1 MKAWFA
7 IIREKL
13 TGEKRKKCLLAGAA
27 VLLVIICAV
36 MGTVAVSSIRKQS
49 DQAQTGSE
57 VRKSSDGEMTTYTT
71 SGSVDVGTKTM
82 SLSLDIS
89 EFAASEGFS
98 MDSFT
103 GGMAM
108 PGMNVQSD
116 ESSSGTRTLKV
127 EEVYVE
133 SGEEI
138 QAGDPVLKLTQES
151 VDSLRTLLTEDV
163 SSAKTAYEEAVT
175 AARQA
180 DQQAQADYEMNLLY
194 ADHADSTYEETLSE
208 LKENVESKQEAL
220 TEAQENH
227 DEAVQELEEKEALLT
242 EEKQVLENA
251 SFTQEKTDKEE
262 NLYWWIVAYETERE
276 AKDLVTSLTEEIE
289 ELKDTITEYEEAVAE
304 AERNLALANRDL
316 QEGEIEA
323 EAEKEKQVYQA
334 ENAQEIYEV
343 TTGQG
348 SFNEQQAKAD
358 YEEAQAK
365 LEEFD
370 QMIVD
375 QVICAENDGVITA
388 VYVEAGDTLTQ
399 DTELI
404 SVNDRE
410 EVTITLSVE
419 EDDMDFTALG
429 SQAQIVAAALPD
441 QVFTGV
447 VTEIGD
453 AEIDSNTNKTTY
465 SVVVTVQNPES
476 LLYQDMTAEVT
487 FSGKEQNS

>member
-1 MKAWFA
+1 MKAWFEK
-7 IIREKL
+7 IREKL
-13 TGEKRKKCLLAGAA
+13 TGEKRKKYLLSGTTA
-27 VLLVIICAV
+27 LLVIICAV
-36 MGTVAVSSIRKQS
+36 TGTVAVRNSRKEPAQT
-49 DQAQTGSE
+49 QTGSE
-57 VRKSSDGEMTTYTT
+57 VRRNSDGEKITYTT

-98 MDSFT
+98 MDSFM

-108 PGMNVQSD
+108 PGMNGQTSD
-116 ESSSGTRTLKV
+116 SSSGTRTLKV

-138 QAGDPVLKLTQES
+138 QTGDPVLKLTQES

-163 SSAKTAYEEAVT
+163 SSAKTAYEEAMT

-194 ADHADSTYEETLSE
+194 AEHADSTYEETLSE

-220 TEAQENH
+220 SEAQENY

-251 SFTQEKTDKEE
+251 SFTQEGTDKEE

-276 AKDLVTSLTEEIE
+276 AKELVTSLTEEIE

-304 AERNLALANRDL
+304 AKRNLALANRDL

-323 EAEKEKQVYQA
+323 EIEREKQTYQA

-358 YEEAQAK
+358 YEEAQEK
-365 LEEFD
+365 LAEFD
-370 QMIVD
+370 RMIVD

-399 DTELI
+399 DAELI

>member
-1 MKAWFA
+1 MKAWFEK
-7 IIREKL
+7 IREKL
-13 TGEKRKKCLLAGAA
+13 TGEKRKKYLLSGTTA
-27 VLLVIICAV
+27 LLVIICAV
-36 MGTVAVSSIRKQS
+36 TGTVAVRNSRKEPAQT
-49 DQAQTGSE
+49 QTGSE
-57 VRKSSDGEMTTYTT
+57 VRRNSDGEKITYTS

-89 EFAASEGFS
+89 EFAASKGFS
-98 MDSFT
+98 MDSFM

-108 PGMNVQSD
+108 PGMDGQTSD
-116 ESSSGTRTLKV
+116 SSSGTRTLKV

-138 QAGDPVLKLTQES
+138 QTGDPVLKLTQES

-163 SSAKTAYEEAVT
+163 SSAKTAYEEAMT

-194 ADHADSTYEETLSE
+194 AEHADSTYEETLSE

-220 TEAQENH
+220 SEAQENY

-251 SFTQEKTDKEE
+251 SFTQEGTDKEE

-276 AKDLVTSLTEEIE
+276 AKELVTSLTEEIE

-323 EAEKEKQVYQA
+323 EIEREKQTYQA

-358 YEEAQAK
+358 YEEAQEK
-365 LEEFD
+365 LAEFD
-370 QMIVD
+370 RMIVD
-375 QVICAENDGVITA
+375 QVICAEDDGVITA

-399 DTELI
+399 DAELI

-487 FSGKEQNS
+487 FSRKEQNS

>member
-1 MKAWFA
+1 M
-7 IIREKL
+7 
-13 TGEKRKKCLLAGAA
+13 
-27 VLLVIICAV
+27 
-36 MGTVAVSSIRKQS
+36 
-49 DQAQTGSE
+49 
-57 VRKSSDGEMTTYTT
+57 
-71 SGSVDVGTKTM
+71 
-82 SLSLDIS
+82 
-89 EFAASEGFS
+89 
-98 MDSFT
+98 
-103 GGMAM
+103 
-108 PGMNVQSD
+108 
-116 ESSSGTRTLKV
+116 
-127 EEVYVE
+127 
-133 SGEEI
+133 
-138 QAGDPVLKLTQES
+138 
-151 VDSLRTLLTEDV
+151 
-163 SSAKTAYEEAVT
+163 
-175 AARQA
+175 
-180 DQQAQADYEMNLLY
+180 
-194 ADHADSTYEETLSE
+194 
-208 LKENVESKQEAL
+208 ESKQEAL

-251 SFTQEKTDKEE
+251 SFTQEGTDKEE

-276 AKDLVTSLTEEIE
+276 AKELVTSLTEEIE

-323 EAEKEKQVYQA
+323 EIEREKQTYQA

-358 YEEAQAK
+358 YEEAQEK
-365 LEEFD
+365 LAEFD
-370 QMIVD
+370 RMIVD

-399 DTELI
+399 DAELI

-453 AEIDSNTNKTTY
+453 AEIDSNTIKTTY
-465 SVVVTVQNPES
+465 SVAVTVQNPES
-476 LLYQDMTAEVT
+476 LLYQVDLSTGETYQVEFSFDEYVTDLYILDHQMYLRTYDENYNTGYHTIALEENGEIGEEITGTREDGRVSIPAGYEEIQILDMEGWLYYAYQNRYFPQILLQDENQNYVLYDPDTEEVT
-487 FSGKEQNS
+487 ELLSSDYSVNYYDG

>member
-7 IIREKL
+7 KIREKL
-13 TGEKRKKCLLAGAA
+13 TGEKRKKYLLSGTTA
-27 VLLVIICAV
+27 LLVIICAV
-36 MGTVAVSSIRKQS
+36 TGTVAVRNSRKEPAQT
-49 DQAQTGSE
+49 QTGSE
-57 VRKSSDGEMTTYTT
+57 VRRNSDGEKITYTS

-89 EFAASEGFS
+89 EFAASKGFS
-98 MDSFT
+98 MDSFM

-108 PGMNVQSD
+108 PGMDGQTSD
-116 ESSSGTRTLKV
+116 SSSGTRTLKV

-138 QAGDPVLKLTQES
+138 QTGDPVLKLTQES

-163 SSAKTAYEEAVT
+163 SSAKTAYEEAMT

-194 ADHADSTYEETLSE
+194 AEHADSTYEETLSE

-220 TEAQENH
+220 SEAQENY

-251 SFTQEKTDKEE
+251 SFTQEGTDKEE

-276 AKDLVTSLTEEIE
+276 AKELVTSLTEEIE

-323 EAEKEKQVYQA
+323 EIEREKQTYQA

-358 YEEAQAK
+358 YEEAQEK
-365 LEEFD
+365 LAEFD
-370 QMIVD
+370 RMIVD

-399 DTELI
+399 DAELI

-429 SQAQIVAAALPD
+429 SQAQIVAAALSD

>member
-7 IIREKL
+7 KIREKL

-36 MGTVAVSSIRKQS
+36 IGTVVVSSIRKQS

-57 VRKSSDGEMTTYTT
+57 VRKSSDGEKTTYTT

-180 DQQAQADYEMNLLY
+180 EQQAQADYEMNLLY

-251 SFTQEKTDKEE
+251 SFTQEGTDKEE

-323 EAEKEKQVYQA
+323 ETEKEKQIYQA
-334 ENAQEIYEV
+334 ENVQEIYEV

-375 QVICAENDGVITA
+375 QVICAGNDGVITA

>member
-1 MKAWFA
+1 MKAWFEK
-7 IIREKL
+7 IREKL
-13 TGEKRKKCLLAGAA
+13 TGEKRKKYLLSGTTA
-27 VLLVIICAV
+27 LLVIICAV
-36 MGTVAVSSIRKQS
+36 TGTVAVRNSRKEPAQT
-49 DQAQTGSE
+49 QTGSE
-57 VRKSSDGEMTTYTT
+57 VRRNSDGEKITYTT

-98 MDSFT
+98 MDSFM

-108 PGMNVQSD
+108 PGMDGQTSD
-116 ESSSGTRTLKV
+116 SSSGTRTLKV

-138 QAGDPVLKLTQES
+138 QTGDPVLKLTQES

-163 SSAKTAYEEAVT
+163 SSAKTAYEEAMT

-194 ADHADSTYEETLSE
+194 AEHADSTYEETLSE

-220 TEAQENH
+220 SEAQENY

-251 SFTQEKTDKEE
+251 SFTQEGTDKEE

-276 AKDLVTSLTEEIE
+276 AKELVTSLTEEIE

-323 EAEKEKQVYQA
+323 EIEREKQTYQA

-358 YEEAQAK
+358 YEEAQEK
-365 LEEFD
+365 LAEFD
-370 QMIVD
+370 RMIVD

-399 DTELI
+399 DAELI

>member
-1 MKAWFA
+1 MKAWFEK
-7 IIREKL
+7 IREKL
-13 TGEKRKKCLLAGAA
+13 TGEKRKKYLLSGTTA
-27 VLLVIICAV
+27 LLVIICAV
-36 MGTVAVSSIRKQS
+36 TGTVAARNSRKEPAQT
-49 DQAQTGSE
+49 QTGSE
-57 VRKSSDGEMTTYTT
+57 VRRNSDGEKITYTT

-98 MDSFT
+98 MDSFM

-108 PGMNVQSD
+108 PGMDGQTSD
-116 ESSSGTRTLKV
+116 SSSGTRTLKV

-138 QAGDPVLKLTQES
+138 QTGDPVLKLTQES

-163 SSAKTAYEEAVT
+163 SSAKTAYEEAMT

-194 ADHADSTYEETLSE
+194 AEHADSTYEETLSE

-220 TEAQENH
+220 SEAQENY

-251 SFTQEKTDKEE
+251 SFTQEGTDKEE

-276 AKDLVTSLTEEIE
+276 AKELVTSLTEEIE

-323 EAEKEKQVYQA
+323 EIEREKQTYQA

-358 YEEAQAK
+358 YEEAQEK
-365 LEEFD
+365 LAEFD
-370 QMIVD
+370 RMIVD

-399 DTELI
+399 DAELI

-429 SQAQIVAAALPD
+429 NQAQIVAAALPD

>member
-7 IIREKL
+7 KIREKL

-49 DQAQTGSE
+49 DQAQMGSE
-57 VRKSSDGEMTTYTT
+57 VRKSSDGEKTTYTT

-89 EFAASEGFS
+89 EFAASKGFS
-98 MDSFT
+98 MDSFM

-108 PGMNVQSD
+108 PGMDGQTSD
-116 ESSSGTRTLKV
+116 SSSGTRTLKV

-138 QAGDPVLKLTQES
+138 QTGDPVLKLTQES

-163 SSAKTAYEEAVT
+163 SSAKTAYEEAMT

-180 DQQAQADYEMNLLY
+180 DQQAQADYEMNMLY
-194 ADHADSTYEETLSE
+194 AEHADSTYEETLSE

-220 TEAQENH
+220 SEAQENY
-227 DEAVQELEEKEALLT
+227 DEAVKALEEKEALLT

-251 SFTQEKTDKEE
+251 SFTQEGTDKEE

-316 QEGEIEA
+316 QEGKIEA

-358 YEEAQAK
+358 YEEAQEK
-365 LEEFD
+365 LAEFD
-370 QMIVD
+370 RMIVD

-399 DTELI
+399 DAELI

-429 SQAQIVAAALPD
+429 NQAQIVAAALPD

>member
-1 MKAWFA
+1 MKAWFEK
-7 IIREKL
+7 IREKL
-13 TGEKRKKCLLAGAA
+13 TGEKRKKYLLSGTTA
-27 VLLVIICAV
+27 LLVIICAV
-36 MGTVAVSSIRKQS
+36 TGTVAVRNSRKEPAQT
-49 DQAQTGSE
+49 QTGSE
-57 VRKSSDGEMTTYTT
+57 VRRNSDGEKITYTS

-98 MDSFT
+98 MDSFM

-108 PGMNVQSD
+108 PGMDGQTSD
-116 ESSSGTRTLKV
+116 SSSGTRTLKV

-138 QAGDPVLKLTQES
+138 QTGDPVLKLTQES

-163 SSAKTAYEEAVT
+163 SSAKTAYEEAMT

-180 DQQAQADYEMNLLY
+180 DQQAQADYEMNMLY
-194 ADHADSTYEETLSE
+194 ADYADSTYEETLSE
-208 LKENVESKQEAL
+208 LKENVESKQEDL
-220 TEAQENH
+220 TEAQENY
-227 DEAVQELEEKEALLT
+227 DEAVKALEEKEALLT

-251 SFTQEKTDKEE
+251 SFTQEGTDKEE

-316 QEGEIEA
+316 QEGKIEA

-358 YEEAQAK
+358 YEEAQEK
-365 LEEFD
+365 LAEFD
-370 QMIVD
+370 RMIVD

-399 DTELI
+399 DAELI

-429 SQAQIVAAALPD
+429 NQAQIVAAALPD

>member
-7 IIREKL
+7 KIREKL

-49 DQAQTGSE
+49 DQAQMGSE
-57 VRKSSDGEMTTYTT
+57 VRKSSDGEKTTYTT

-208 LKENVESKQEAL
+208 LQENVESKQEAL

-251 SFTQEKTDKEE
+251 SFTQEGTDKEE

-323 EAEKEKQVYQA
+323 ETEKEKQIYQA
-334 ENAQEIYEV
+334 ENVQEIYEV

>member
-1 MKAWFA
+1 MKEWLAK
-7 IIREKL
+7 IKKKL
-13 TGEKRKKCLLAGAA
+13 TGEKKKKILFTGAA

-36 MGTVAVSSIRKQS
+36 TGTVAVRNSRKEPAQT
-49 DQAQTGSE
+49 QTGSE
-57 VRKSSDGEMTTYTT
+57 VRRNSDGEKITYTS

-89 EFAASEGFS
+89 EFAASKGFS
-98 MDSFT
+98 MDSFM

-108 PGMNVQSD
+108 PGMDGQTSD
-116 ESSSGTRTLKV
+116 SSSGTRTLKV

-138 QAGDPVLKLTQES
+138 QTGDPVLKLTQES

-163 SSAKTAYEEAVT
+163 SSAKTAYEEAMT

-194 ADHADSTYEETLSE
+194 AEHADSTYEETLSE

-220 TEAQENH
+220 SEAQENY

-251 SFTQEKTDKEE
+251 SFTQEGTDKEE

-276 AKDLVTSLTEEIE
+276 AKELVTSLTEEIE

-304 AERNLALANRDL
+304 AEKNLALANRDL

-323 EAEKEKQVYQA
+323 EIEREKQTYQA

-358 YEEAQAK
+358 YEEAQEK
-365 LEEFD
+365 LAEFD
-370 QMIVD
+370 RMIVD

-399 DTELI
+399 DAELI

-429 SQAQIVAAALPD
+429 SQAEIVAAALSD

>member
-1 MKAWFA
+1 MKAWFEK
-7 IIREKL
+7 IREKL
-13 TGEKRKKCLLAGAA
+13 TGEKRKKYLLSGTTA
-27 VLLVIICAV
+27 LLVIICAV
-36 MGTVAVSSIRKQS
+36 TGTVAVRNSRKEPAQT
-49 DQAQTGSE
+49 QTGSE
-57 VRKSSDGEMTTYTT
+57 VRRNSDGERITYTS

-89 EFAASEGFS
+89 EFAASKGFS
-98 MDSFT
+98 MDSFM

-108 PGMNVQSD
+108 PGMDGQTSD
-116 ESSSGTRTLKV
+116 SSSGTRTLKV

-138 QAGDPVLKLTQES
+138 QTGDPVLKLTQES

-163 SSAKTAYEEAVT
+163 SSAKTAYEEAMT

-194 ADHADSTYEETLSE
+194 AEHADSTYEETLSE

-220 TEAQENH
+220 TEAQENY
-227 DEAVQELEEKEALLT
+227 DETVQELEEKEALLT

-251 SFTQEKTDKEE
+251 SFTQEGTDKEE

-276 AKDLVTSLTEEIE
+276 AKELVTSLTEEIE

-323 EAEKEKQVYQA
+323 EIEREKQTYQA

-358 YEEAQAK
+358 YEEAQEK
-365 LEEFD
+365 LAEFD
-370 QMIVD
+370 RMIVD

-399 DTELI
+399 DAELI

-487 FSGKEQNS
+487 FSRKEQNS

>member
-1 MKAWFA
+1 MKAWFEK
-7 IIREKL
+7 IREKL
-13 TGEKRKKCLLAGAA
+13 TGEKRKKYLLAGTAA
-27 VLLVIICAV
+27 LLVIICAV
-36 MGTVAVSSIRKQS
+36 TGIVAVSNIRKEPAQT
-49 DQAQTGSE
+49 QTGSE
-57 VRKSSDGEMTTYTT
+57 VRKNSDGEKITYTT

-98 MDSFT
+98 MDSFM

-108 PGMNVQSD
+108 PGMNGQTSD
-116 ESSSGTRTLKV
+116 SSSGTRTLKV

-194 ADHADSTYEETLSE
+194 ADYADSTYEETLSE

-220 TEAQENH
+220 TEAQENY

-251 SFTQEKTDKEE
+251 SFTQEGTDKEE

-323 EAEKEKQVYQA
+323 ETEKEKQIYQA
-334 ENAQEIYEV
+334 ENVQEIYEV

-358 YEEAQAK
+358 YEEAQEK
-365 LEEFD
+365 LSEFD

-399 DTELI
+399 DAELI
-404 SVNDRE
+404 SVNDHE

-487 FSGKEQNS
+487 FSRKEQNS

>member
-7 IIREKL
+7 KIREKL

-49 DQAQTGSE
+49 DQAQMGSE
-57 VRKSSDGEMTTYTT
+57 VRKSSDGEKTTYTT

-251 SFTQEKTDKEE
+251 SFTQEGTDKEE

-323 EAEKEKQVYQA
+323 EAEKEKQIYQA

-399 DTELI
+399 DAELI

>member
-1 MKAWFA
+1 MKEWFA
-7 IIREKL
+7 KLKEKL
-13 TGEKRKKCLLAGAA
+13 AGEKKKRRLLAGAA
-27 VLLVIICAV
+27 AILILVCAV
-36 MGTVAVSSIRKQS
+36 TGAVTIYRIRKTES
-49 DQAQTGSE
+49 TAQTGNQA
-57 VRKSSDGEMTTYTT
+57 RRSSDGGKTTYTI

-98 MDSFT
+98 MDSFM
-103 GGMAM
+103 GEMAM
-108 PGMNVQSD
+108 PGMSGQSSD
-116 ESSSGTRTLKV
+116 SSSGTRTLKV

-138 QAGDPVLKLTQES
+138 QEGDPVLKLTQES
-151 VDSLRTLLTEDV
+151 VDSLRVLLTEDV
-163 SSAKTAYEEAVT
+163 NSAKTVYEEAVT
-175 AARQA
+175 AAKQA

-194 ADHADSTYEETLSE
+194 ADYAESTYEKSLSE
-208 LKENVESKQEAL
+208 LNENVENMQESL
-220 TEAQENH
+220 TKAQE
-227 DEAVQELEEKEALLT
+227 DYEEAEQELEEKEALLAT
-242 EEKQVLENA
+242 EKQVLENA
-251 SFTQEKTDKEE
+251 VYTAEGTDKEE
-262 NLYWWIVAYETERE
+262 NLYWWIVAYQTQRE
-276 AKDLVTSLTEEIE
+276 AQDLVTSLTEEIE

-316 QEGEIEA
+316 KEGEIEA
-323 EAEKEKQVYQA
+323 EEKKEQQTYQA

-343 TTGQG
+343 ATGQG
-348 SFNEQQAKAD
+348 SFNEQQARID
-358 YEEAQAK
+358 YEEAQEK
-365 LEEFD
+365 LSEFD
-370 QMIVD
+370 RMIVD
-375 QVICAENDGVITA
+375 QVICAEAGGVITA

-399 DTELI
+399 DSELI
-404 SVNDRE
+404 SVNNRK

-419 EDDMDFTALG
+419 EDDLQFTTLG
-429 SQAQIVAAALPD
+429 REAEVVVAALPD

-487 FSGKEQNS
+487 FTGKEQNS

>member
-1 MKAWFA
+1 MKAWFEK
-7 IIREKL
+7 IREKL
-13 TGEKRKKCLLAGAA
+13 TGEKRKKYLLSGTTA
-27 VLLVIICAV
+27 LLVIICAV
-36 MGTVAVSSIRKQS
+36 TGTVAVRNSRKEPAQT
-49 DQAQTGSE
+49 QTGSE
-57 VRKSSDGEMTTYTT
+57 VRRNSDGEKITYTT

-98 MDSFT
+98 MDSFM

-108 PGMNVQSD
+108 PGMDGQTSD
-116 ESSSGTRTLKV
+116 SSSGTRTLKV

-138 QAGDPVLKLTQES
+138 QTGDPVLKLTQES

-163 SSAKTAYEEAVT
+163 SSAKTAYEEAMT

-194 ADHADSTYEETLSE
+194 AEHADSTYEETLSE

-220 TEAQENH
+220 SEAQENY

-251 SFTQEKTDKEE
+251 SFTQEGTDKEE

-276 AKDLVTSLTEEIE
+276 AKELVTFLTEKIE

-316 QEGEIEA
+316 QEGKIEA

-358 YEEAQAK
+358 YEEAQEK
-365 LEEFD
+365 LAEFD
-370 QMIVD
+370 RMIVD

-399 DTELI
+399 DAELI

-429 SQAQIVAAALPD
+429 NQAQIVAAALPD

>member
-7 IIREKL
+7 KIREKL

-36 MGTVAVSSIRKQS
+36 IGTVAVSSIRKQS

-57 VRKSSDGEMTTYTT
+57 VRKSSDGEKITYTT

-98 MDSFT
+98 MDSFM

-108 PGMNVQSD
+108 PGMNGQTSD
-116 ESSSGTRTLKV
+116 SSSGTRTLKV

-251 SFTQEKTDKEE
+251 SFTQEGTDKEE

-323 EAEKEKQVYQA
+323 EAEKEKQIYQA

-399 DTELI
+399 DAELI

>member
-7 IIREKL
+7 KIREKL
-13 TGEKRKKCLLAGAA
+13 TGEKRKKYLLAGTAA
-27 VLLVIICAV
+27 LLVIICAV
-36 MGTVAVSSIRKQS
+36 TGTVAVSNSRKEPAQT
-49 DQAQTGSE
+49 QTGSE
-57 VRKSSDGEMTTYTT
+57 VRKSSDGEKTTYTT

-180 DQQAQADYEMNLLY
+180 EQQAQADYEMNLLY
-194 ADHADSTYEETLSE
+194 ADYADSTYEEALSE

-251 SFTQEKTDKEE
+251 SFTQEGTDKEE

-276 AKDLVTSLTEEIE
+276 AKELVTSLTEEIE

-323 EAEKEKQVYQA
+323 EAEKEKQIYQA

-465 SVVVTVQNPES
+465 SVVVTVQNSES

>member
-7 IIREKL
+7 KIREKL

-49 DQAQTGSE
+49 DQAQMGSE
-57 VRKSSDGEMTTYTT
+57 VRKSSDGEKTTYTT

-208 LKENVESKQEAL
+208 LKENVESEQEAL
-220 TEAQENH
+220 TEAQGNH

-251 SFTQEKTDKEE
+251 SFTQEGTDKEE

-323 EAEKEKQVYQA
+323 EIEREKHTYQA
-334 ENAQEIYEV
+334 ENVQEIYEV

-399 DTELI
+399 DAELI

-476 LLYQDMTAEVT
+476 LLYQDMTAEVI

>member
-1 MKAWFA
+1 MKAWFEK
-7 IIREKL
+7 IREKL
-13 TGEKRKKCLLAGAA
+13 TGEKRKKYLLSGTTA
-27 VLLVIICAV
+27 LLVIICAV
-36 MGTVAVSSIRKQS
+36 TGTVAVRNSRKEPAQT
-49 DQAQTGSE
+49 QTGSE
-57 VRKSSDGEMTTYTT
+57 VRRNSDGEKITYTS

-89 EFAASEGFS
+89 EFAASKGFS
-98 MDSFT
+98 MDSFM

-108 PGMNVQSD
+108 PGMDGQTSD
-116 ESSSGTRTLKV
+116 SSSGTRTLKV

-138 QAGDPVLKLTQES
+138 QTGDPVLKLTQES

-180 DQQAQADYEMNLLY
+180 DQQAQADYEMNMLY
-194 ADHADSTYEETLSE
+194 AEHADSTYEETLSE
-208 LKENVESKQEAL
+208 LKENVDSKQEAL
-220 TEAQENH
+220 SEAQENY

-251 SFTQEKTDKEE
+251 SFTQEGTDKEE

-276 AKDLVTSLTEEIE
+276 AKELVTSLTEEIE

-323 EAEKEKQVYQA
+323 EIEREKQTYQA

-358 YEEAQAK
+358 YEEAQEK
-365 LEEFD
+365 LAEFD
-370 QMIVD
+370 RMIVD

-399 DTELI
+399 DAELI

-429 SQAQIVAAALPD
+429 SQAEIVAAALPD

>member
-1 MKAWFA
+1 MKAWFEK
-7 IIREKL
+7 IREKL
-13 TGEKRKKCLLAGAA
+13 TGEKRKKYLLSGTTA
-27 VLLVIICAV
+27 LLVIICAV
-36 MGTVAVSSIRKQS
+36 TGTVAVRNSRKEPAQT
-49 DQAQTGSE
+49 QTGSE
-57 VRKSSDGEMTTYTT
+57 VRRNSDGEKITYTT

-98 MDSFT
+98 MDSFM

-108 PGMNVQSD
+108 PGMNGQTSD
-116 ESSSGTRTLKV
+116 SSSGTRTLKV

-138 QAGDPVLKLTQES
+138 QTGDPVLKLTQES

-163 SSAKTAYEEAVT
+163 SSAKTAYEEAMT

-194 ADHADSTYEETLSE
+194 AEHADSTYEETLSE

-220 TEAQENH
+220 SEAQENY

-251 SFTQEKTDKEE
+251 SFTQEGTDKEE

-276 AKDLVTSLTEEIE
+276 AKELVTSLTEEIE

-323 EAEKEKQVYQA
+323 EIEREKQTYQA

-358 YEEAQAK
+358 YEEAQEK
-365 LEEFD
+365 LAEFD
-370 QMIVD
+370 RMIVD

-399 DTELI
+399 DAELI

-429 SQAQIVAAALPD
+429 NQAQIVAAALPD

>member
-1 MKAWFA
+1 MKAWFEKV
-7 IIREKL
+7 REKL
-13 TGEKRKKCLLAGAA
+13 TGEKKKRYFLAGAA
-27 VLLVIICAV
+27 GLLILVCAV
-36 MGTVAVSSIRKQS
+36 TGIVAAYNIRK
-49 DQAQTGSE
+49 AERTTQTGNQ
-57 VRKSSDGEMTTYTT
+57 VRRSSDGDKTTYTT
-71 SGSVDVGTKTM
+71 SGSVDVGTTTM

-98 MDSFT
+98 MDSFM
-103 GGMAM
+103 GGMAV
-108 PGMNVQSD
+108 PGMNGRTSD
-116 ESSSGTRTLKV
+116 SSSGTRTLKV

-138 QAGDPVLKLTQES
+138 QEGTPILKLTQES

-163 SSAKTAYEEAVT
+163 SSAKTVYEEAVT

-194 ADHADSTYEETLSE
+194 ADYAESTYEKSLSE
-208 LKENVESKQEAL
+208 LNENVESMQEAL
-220 TEAQENH
+220 TKAQEDY

-242 EEKQVLENA
+242 TEKQVMENA
-251 SFTQEKTDKEE
+251 VYTAEGTDKEE
-262 NLYWWIVAYETERE
+262 NLYWWIVAYQTQRE
-276 AKDLVTSLTEEIE
+276 AQDLVTSLTEEIE
-289 ELKDTITEYEEAVAE
+289 ELKDTITEYEEAVEE

-316 QEGEIEA
+316 KEGEIEA
-323 EAEKEKQVYQA
+323 EETKEQQTYQA

-343 TTGQG
+343 ATGQG

-358 YEEAQAK
+358 YEQAQEK
-365 LEEFD
+365 LSKFD

-375 QVICAENDGVITA
+375 QVIYAETGGVITE
-388 VYVEAGDTLTQ
+388 VYVEAEDTLTQ
-399 DTELI
+399 NSNLI
-404 SVNDRE
+404 SVNNRE

-419 EDDMDFTALG
+419 EDDLQFTALG
-429 SQAQIVAAALPD
+429 SQAEVVVAALPD

-476 LLYQDMTAEVT
+476 LMYQDMTAEVT
-487 FSGKEQNS
+487 FTGKEQNS

>member
-7 IIREKL
+7 KIREKL

-57 VRKSSDGEMTTYTT
+57 VRKSSDGEKTTYTI

-251 SFTQEKTDKEE
+251 SFTQEGTDKEE

-276 AKDLVTSLTEEIE
+276 AKELVTSLTEEIE

-323 EAEKEKQVYQA
+323 EIEREKQTYQA

-358 YEEAQAK
+358 YEEAQEK
-365 LEEFD
+365 LAEFD
-370 QMIVD
+370 RMIVD

-399 DTELI
+399 DAELI

-465 SVVVTVQNPES
+465 SVAVTVQNPES

>member
-7 IIREKL
+7 KIREKL

-57 VRKSSDGEMTTYTT
+57 VRKSSDGEKTTYTT

-194 ADHADSTYEETLSE
+194 ADYADSTYEETLSE

-251 SFTQEKTDKEE
+251 SFTQEGTDKEE

-276 AKDLVTSLTEEIE
+276 AKELVTSLTEEIE

-323 EAEKEKQVYQA
+323 EAEKEKQIYQA

-348 SFNEQQAKAD
+348 SF
-358 YEEAQAK
+358 EEAQAK

-429 SQAQIVAAALPD
+429 SQAQIEAAALPD

-487 FSGKEQNS
+487 FSRKEQNS

>member
-1 MKAWFA
+1 MKAWFEK
-7 IIREKL
+7 IREKL
-13 TGEKRKKCLLAGAA
+13 TGEKRKKYLLAGTA

-36 MGTVAVSSIRKQS
+36 AGTVAVSNIRKEPAQT
-49 DQAQTGSE
+49 QTGSE
-57 VRKSSDGEMTTYTT
+57 VRKSSDGEKTTYTT

-98 MDSFT
+98 MDSFM

-108 PGMNVQSD
+108 PGMNGQTSD
-116 ESSSGTRTLKV
+116 SSSGTRTLKV
-127 EEVYVE
+127 EDVYVE

-180 DQQAQADYEMNLLY
+180 DQQAQADYEMNMLY
-194 ADHADSTYEETLSE
+194 ADYADSTYEETLSE

-220 TEAQENH
+220 TEAQENY

-251 SFTQEKTDKEE
+251 SFTQEGTNKEE

-316 QEGEIEA
+316 QEGKIEA

-334 ENAQEIYEV
+334 ENAQETYEV

-348 SFNEQQAKAD
+348 SFNEQQAEAD
-358 YEEAQAK
+358 YEEAQEK
-365 LEEFD
+365 LAEFD
-370 QMIVD
+370 RMIVD

-399 DTELI
+399 DAELI

-419 EDDMDFTALG
+419 EDDMYFTALG

-447 VTEIGD
+447 VSEIGD

-465 SVVVTVQNPES
+465 SVVVMVQNPES

>member
-1 MKAWFA
+1 MKAWFEK
-7 IIREKL
+7 IREKL
-13 TGEKRKKCLLAGAA
+13 TGEKRKKYLLSGTTA
-27 VLLVIICAV
+27 LLVIICAV
-36 MGTVAVSSIRKQS
+36 TGTVAVRNSRKEPAQT
-49 DQAQTGSE
+49 QTGSE
-57 VRKSSDGEMTTYTT
+57 VRRNSDGEKITYTS

-89 EFAASEGFS
+89 EFAASKGFS
-98 MDSFT
+98 MDSFM

-108 PGMNVQSD
+108 PGMDGQTSD
-116 ESSSGTRTLKV
+116 SSSGTRTLKV

-138 QAGDPVLKLTQES
+138 QTGDPVLKLTQES

-163 SSAKTAYEEAVT
+163 SSAKTAYEEAMT

-194 ADHADSTYEETLSE
+194 AEHADSTYEETLSE

-220 TEAQENH
+220 SEAQENY

-251 SFTQEKTDKEE
+251 SFTQEGTDKEE

-276 AKDLVTSLTEEIE
+276 AKELVTSLTEEIE

-323 EAEKEKQVYQA
+323 EIEREKQTYQA

-358 YEEAQAK
+358 YEEAQEK
-365 LEEFD
+365 LAEFD
-370 QMIVD
+370 RMIVD

-399 DTELI
+399 DAELI

-429 SQAQIVAAALPD
+429 SQAEIVAAALPD

>member
-1 MKAWFA
+1 MKAWFEKV
-7 IIREKL
+7 REKL
-13 TGEKRKKCLLAGAA
+13 TGEKRKKYLLAGAA
-27 VLLVIICAV
+27 VLLVIVCIV
-36 MGTVAVSSIRKQS
+36 TGTVAVSSIRKQS
-49 DQAQTGSE
+49 AQTQTGSE
-57 VRKSSDGEMTTYTT
+57 VRKNSGGEKTTYTT

-98 MDSFT
+98 MDSFM

-108 PGMNVQSD
+108 PGMNGQTSD
-116 ESSSGTRTLKV
+116 SSSGTRTLKV

-151 VDSLRTLLTEDV
+151 VDSLRALLTEDV
-163 SSAKTAYEEAVT
+163 SSAKTVYEEAVT
-175 AARQA
+175 ASRQA
-180 DQQAQADYEMNLLY
+180 DQQAKADYEMNLLY
-194 ADHADSTYEETLSE
+194 ADYADSTYEETLSD
-208 LKENVESKQEAL
+208 LKENVENKQEAL
-220 TEAQENH
+220 TEAQENY

-251 SFTQEKTDKEE
+251 SYTQEGTDKEE

-276 AKDLVTSLTEEIE
+276 AQDLVTSLTEEIE
-289 ELKDTITEYEEAVAE
+289 ELKDTITEYEDAVAE
-304 AERNLALANRDL
+304 AERNLALANRDF

-323 EAEKEKQVYQA
+323 EAEKEKQTYQA

-343 TTGQG
+343 ATGQG

-358 YEEAQAK
+358 YEEAQEK
-365 LEEFD
+365 LSEFD

-375 QVICAENDGVITA
+375 QVICAENAGVITA

-399 DTELI
+399 NTDLI
-404 SVNDRE
+404 SVNSSE

-429 SQAQIVAAALPD
+429 SQAEIVVAALQD

>member
-7 IIREKL
+7 KIREKL

-57 VRKSSDGEMTTYTT
+57 VRKSSDGEKTTYTT

-98 MDSFT
+98 MDSFM

-108 PGMNVQSD
+108 PGMNGQTSD
-116 ESSSGTRTLKV
+116 SSSGTRTLKV
-127 EEVYVE
+127 EDVYVE

-208 LKENVESKQEAL
+208 LKENVESEQEAL
-220 TEAQENH
+220 TEAQGNH

-251 SFTQEKTDKEE
+251 SFTQEGTDKEE

-316 QEGEIEA
+316 QEGKIEA

-334 ENAQEIYEV
+334 ENVQEIYEV

-399 DTELI
+399 DAELI

>member
-7 IIREKL
+7 KIREKL

-57 VRKSSDGEMTTYTT
+57 VRKSSDGEKTTYTT

-116 ESSSGTRTLKV
+116 ESASGTRTLKV

-151 VDSLRTLLTEDV
+151 EDSLRTLLTEDV

-180 DQQAQADYEMNLLY
+180 EQQAQADYEMNLLY
-194 ADHADSTYEETLSE
+194 ADYADSTYEETLSE

-220 TEAQENH
+220 TEAQENY
-227 DEAVQELEEKEALLT
+227 DEAVQKLEEKEALLT

-251 SFTQEKTDKEE
+251 SFTQEGTDKEE

-276 AKDLVTSLTEEIE
+276 AKELVTSLTEEIE

-323 EAEKEKQVYQA
+323 EAEKEKQTYQA

-343 TTGQG
+343 ATGQG

>member
-7 IIREKL
+7 KIREKL
-13 TGEKRKKCLLAGAA
+13 TGEKRKKCLLAGTA

-36 MGTVAVSSIRKQS
+36 AGTVAVSNIRKEPTQT
-49 DQAQTGSE
+49 QTGSE
-57 VRKSSDGEMTTYTT
+57 VRKSSDGEKTTYTT

-98 MDSFT
+98 MDSFM

-108 PGMNVQSD
+108 PGMDGQTSD
-116 ESSSGTRTLKV
+116 SSSGTRTLKV

-138 QAGDPVLKLTQES
+138 QTGDPVLKLTQES

-180 DQQAQADYEMNLLY
+180 DQQAQADYEMNMLY
-194 ADHADSTYEETLSE
+194 ADYADSTYEETLSE
-208 LKENVESKQEAL
+208 LKENVESKQEDL
-220 TEAQENH
+220 TEAQENY

-251 SFTQEKTDKEE
+251 SFTQEGTDKEE

-276 AKDLVTSLTEEIE
+276 AKELVTSLTEEIE

-323 EAEKEKQVYQA
+323 EIEREKQTYQA

-358 YEEAQAK
+358 YEEAQEK
-365 LEEFD
+365 LAEFD
-370 QMIVD
+370 RMIVD

-399 DTELI
+399 DAELI

-465 SVVVTVQNPES
+465 SVAVTVQNPES

>member
-1 MKAWFA
+1 MKAWFKKV
-7 IIREKL
+7 REKL
-13 TGEKRKKCLLAGAA
+13 NGEKRKKYLLAGVAA
-27 VLLVIICAV
+27 LTVIVCSVAGV
-36 MGTVAVSSIRKQS
+36 VAVSSIRKEP
-49 DQAQTGSE
+49 AKTQTGSE
-57 VRKSSDGEMTTYTT
+57 ARKNSDGEKSMYMT

-98 MDSFT
+98 MDSFM

-108 PGMNVQSD
+108 PGMNGQTSD
-116 ESSSGTRTLKV
+116 SSSGTRTLKV

-163 SSAKTAYEEAVT
+163 SSAKTVYEEAVT

-180 DQQAQADYEMNLLY
+180 DQQAQADYDMNLLY
-194 ADHADSTYEETLSE
+194 ADYADSTYEETLSE
-208 LKENVESKQEAL
+208 LQENVESRQQAL
-220 TEAQENH
+220 TEAQENY
-227 DEAVQELEEKEALLT
+227 DEAVQELEEKESLLT
-242 EEKQVLENA
+242 AEKQVLENA
-251 SFTQEKTDKEE
+251 SYTEEGTDKEE

-276 AKDLVTSLTEEIE
+276 AKNLVTSLTEEIE

-323 EAEKEKQVYQA
+323 EAEKEKQTYQA

-358 YEEAQAK
+358 YEEAQEK
-365 LEEFD
+365 LSEFD

-399 DTELI
+399 NTDLI
-404 SVNDRE
+404 SVNSSE

-419 EDDMDFTALG
+419 EDDMVFTALG
-429 SQAQIVAAALPD
+429 SQAEIVVAALPD

>member
-1 MKAWFA
+1 MKAWFEK
-7 IIREKL
+7 IREKL
-13 TGEKRKKCLLAGAA
+13 TGEKRKKYLLSGTTA
-27 VLLVIICAV
+27 LLVIICAV
-36 MGTVAVSSIRKQS
+36 TGTVAVRNSRKEPAQT
-49 DQAQTGSE
+49 QTGSE
-57 VRKSSDGEMTTYTT
+57 VRRNSDGEKITYTS

-89 EFAASEGFS
+89 EFAASKGFS
-98 MDSFT
+98 MDSFM

-108 PGMNVQSD
+108 PGMDGQTSD
-116 ESSSGTRTLKV
+116 SSSGTRTLKV

-138 QAGDPVLKLTQES
+138 QTGDPVLKLTQES

-163 SSAKTAYEEAVT
+163 SSAKTAYEEAMT

-180 DQQAQADYEMNLLY
+180 DQQAQADYEMNMLY
-194 ADHADSTYEETLSE
+194 ADYADSTYEETLSE
-208 LKENVESKQEAL
+208 LKENVESKQEDL
-220 TEAQENH
+220 TEAQENY
-227 DEAVQELEEKEALLT
+227 DEAVKALEEKEALLT

-251 SFTQEKTDKEE
+251 SFTQEGTDKEE

-316 QEGEIEA
+316 QEGKIEA

-358 YEEAQAK
+358 YEEAQEK
-365 LEEFD
+365 LAEFD
-370 QMIVD
+370 RMIVD

-399 DTELI
+399 DAELI

-429 SQAQIVAAALPD
+429 NQAQIVAAALPD

>member
-1 MKAWFA
+1 
-7 IIREKL
+7 
-13 TGEKRKKCLLAGAA
+13 
-27 VLLVIICAV
+27 
-36 MGTVAVSSIRKQS
+36 
-49 DQAQTGSE
+49 
-57 VRKSSDGEMTTYTT
+57 
-71 SGSVDVGTKTM
+71 
-82 SLSLDIS
+82 
-89 EFAASEGFS
+89 
-98 MDSFT
+98 MDSFM

-108 PGMNVQSD
+108 PGMNGQTSD
-116 ESSSGTRTLKV
+116 SSSGTRTLKV

-163 SSAKTAYEEAVT
+163 SSAKTVYEEAVT

-180 DQQAQADYEMNLLY
+180 DQQAQADYDMNLLY
-194 ADHADSTYEETLSE
+194 ADYADSTYEETLSE
-208 LKENVESKQEAL
+208 LQENVESRQQAL
-220 TEAQENH
+220 TEAQENY
-227 DEAVQELEEKEALLT
+227 DEAVQELEEKESLLT
-242 EEKQVLENA
+242 AEKQVLENA
-251 SFTQEKTDKEE
+251 SYTEEGTDKEE

-276 AKDLVTSLTEEIE
+276 AKNLVTSLTEEIE

-323 EAEKEKQVYQA
+323 EAEKEKQTYQA

-358 YEEAQAK
+358 YEEAQEK
-365 LEEFD
+365 LSEFD

-388 VYVEAGDTLTQ
+388 VYVEAGDALTQ
-399 DTELI
+399 NTDLI
-404 SVNDRE
+404 SVNSSE

-429 SQAQIVAAALPD
+429 SQAEIVVAALPD

>member
-1 MKAWFA
+1 MKEWLAK
-7 IIREKL
+7 IKKKL
-13 TGEKRKKCLLAGAA
+13 TGEKKKKILFTGAA
-27 VLLVIICAV
+27 VLLVIVCAV
-36 MGTVAVSSIRKQS
+36 MGIAALCSIKDRS
-49 DQAQTGSE
+49 GAAQTE
-57 VRKSSDGEMTTYTT
+57 NADRKSTDKEKTTYTS

-98 MDSFT
+98 MDSFM

-108 PGMNVQSD
+108 PGMNGQTSD
-116 ESSSGTRTLKV
+116 SSSGTRTLKV
-127 EEVYVE
+127 EDVYVE

-138 QAGDPVLKLTQES
+138 QAGDPVLKLTKES

-180 DQQAQADYEMNLLY
+180 DQQAQADYEMNMLY
-194 ADHADSTYEETLSE
+194 ADYADSTYEETLSE

-220 TEAQENH
+220 TEAQENY
-227 DEAVQELEEKEALLT
+227 DETVQELEEKEALLT

-251 SFTQEKTDKEE
+251 SFTQEGTDKEE

-276 AKDLVTSLTEEIE
+276 AKELVTSLTEEIE

-323 EAEKEKQVYQA
+323 EIEREKQTYQA

-358 YEEAQAK
+358 YEEAQEK
-365 LEEFD
+365 LAEFD
-370 QMIVD
+370 RMIVD

-399 DTELI
+399 DAELI

>member
-1 MKAWFA
+1 MKAWFEKV
-7 IIREKL
+7 REKL

-27 VLLVIICAV
+27 ALLVIVCVV
-36 MGTVAVSSIRKQS
+36 MGTVAAGSIRKES
-49 DQAQTGSE
+49 DQAQTENE
-57 VRKSSDGEMTTYTT
+57 VRKSTALGKTTYTT

-103 GGMAM
+103 GGMVM
-108 PGMNVQSD
+108 PGMNVRSD
-116 ESSSGTRTLKV
+116 ESASGTRTLKV

-138 QAGDPVLKLTQES
+138 QAGEPVLKLTQES

-175 AARQA
+175 TARQA

-194 ADHADSTYEETLSE
+194 ADYADSTYEKTLTE
-208 LKENVESKQEAL
+208 LQENVESMQEAL
-220 TEAQENH
+220 TEAQEDY
-227 DEAVQELEEKEALLT
+227 DEAVQELEEKKTLLAS
-242 EEKQVLENA
+242 EKQVLENA
-251 SFTQEKTDKEE
+251 VYTEEGTDKEE

-276 AKDLVTSLTEEIE
+276 AEDLLTSLTEEIE
-289 ELKDTITEYEEAVAE
+289 TLEESISDYEEAVAE

-316 QEGEIEA
+316 KEGEIEA
-323 EAEKEKQVYQA
+323 EAEREKQTYQA

-343 TTGQG
+343 AAGQG

-358 YEEAQAK
+358 YEEAQEK
-365 LEEFD
+365 LAEFD
-370 QMIVD
+370 RMIVD

-399 DTELI
+399 DAELI

-429 SQAQIVAAALPD
+429 SQAEIVAAALPD

-487 FSGKEQNS
+487 FTGKEQNA

>member
-36 MGTVAVSSIRKQS
+36 MGTVAVSSLRKQS

-251 SFTQEKTDKEE
+251 SFTQEGTDKEE

>member
-7 IIREKL
+7 KIRKKL
-13 TGEKRKKCLLAGAA
+13 AGEKRKKCLLAGAA

-36 MGTVAVSSIRKQS
+36 MGTVVVSSIRKQS

-57 VRKSSDGEMTTYTT
+57 VRKSSDGEKTTYTT

-194 ADHADSTYEETLSE
+194 ADYADSTYEETLSE

-220 TEAQENH
+220 TEAQENY
-227 DEAVQELEEKEALLT
+227 DEAVQKLEEKEALLT

-251 SFTQEKTDKEE
+251 SFTQEGTD
-262 NLYWWIVAYETERE
+262 
-276 AKDLVTSLTEEIE
+276 
-289 ELKDTITEYEEAVAE
+289 
-304 AERNLALANRDL
+304 
-316 QEGEIEA
+316 
-323 EAEKEKQVYQA
+323 
-334 ENAQEIYEV
+334 
-343 TTGQG
+343 
-348 SFNEQQAKAD
+348 
-358 YEEAQAK
+358 
-365 LEEFD
+365 
-370 QMIVD
+370 
-375 QVICAENDGVITA
+375 
-388 VYVEAGDTLTQ
+388 
-399 DTELI
+399 
-404 SVNDRE
+404 
-410 EVTITLSVE
+410 
-419 EDDMDFTALG
+419 
-429 SQAQIVAAALPD
+429 
-441 QVFTGV
+441 
-447 VTEIGD
+447 
-453 AEIDSNTNKTTY
+453 
-465 SVVVTVQNPES
+465 
-476 LLYQDMTAEVT
+476 
-487 FSGKEQNS
+487 

>member
-1 MKAWFA
+1 MKAWFEKV
-7 IIREKL
+7 REKL
-13 TGEKRKKCLLAGAA
+13 TGEKKKKYLLAGAA
-27 VLLVIICAV
+27 ALLVIVCIVA
-36 MGTVAVSSIRKQS
+36 GTVAISSIRKAS
-49 DQAQTGSE
+49 DRTQAGSE
-57 VRKSSDGEMTTYTT
+57 VKKSSDGEKTTYTT

-98 MDSFT
+98 MDSFM

-108 PGMNVQSD
+108 PGMNGQTSD
-116 ESSSGTRTLKV
+116 SSSGTRTLKV

-138 QAGDPVLKLTQES
+138 QEGDPVLKLTQES

-163 SSAKTAYEEAVT
+163 SSAKTVYEEAVT

-194 ADHADSTYEETLSE
+194 ADYADSTYEETLSQ
-208 LKENVESKQEAL
+208 LKENVESKQESL
-220 TEAQENH
+220 TEAQENY
-227 DEAVQELEEKEALLT
+227 DEAVQKLEEKEALLT
-242 EEKQVLENA
+242 TEKQVLENA
-251 SFTQEKTDKEE
+251 SYTEEGTDKEE

-289 ELKDTITEYEEAVAE
+289 ELKDTITEYEEAVTE

-323 EAEKEKQVYQA
+323 EAKKEKQTYQA

-358 YEEAQAK
+358 YEEAQKK
-365 LEEFD
+365 LSEFD

-375 QVICAENDGVITA
+375 QVICAENAGVITA

-399 DTELI
+399 NADLI
-404 SVNDRE
+404 SVNSRE

-419 EDDMDFTALG
+419 EEDMEFTALG
-429 SQAQIVAAALPD
+429 SQAQIVVAALPD

-487 FSGKEQNS
+487 FGGKEQNL

>member
-1 MKAWFA
+1 MKAWFEK
-7 IIREKL
+7 IREKL
-13 TGEKRKKCLLAGAA
+13 TGEKRKKYLLSGTTA
-27 VLLVIICAV
+27 LLVIICAV
-36 MGTVAVSSIRKQS
+36 TGTAAVRNSRKEPAQT
-49 DQAQTGSE
+49 QTGSE
-57 VRKSSDGEMTTYTT
+57 VRRNSDGEKITYTS

-89 EFAASEGFS
+89 EFAASKGFS
-98 MDSFT
+98 MDSFM

-108 PGMNVQSD
+108 PGMDGQTSD
-116 ESSSGTRTLKV
+116 SSSGTRTLKV

-138 QAGDPVLKLTQES
+138 QTGDPVLKLTQES

-163 SSAKTAYEEAVT
+163 SSAKTAYEEAMT

-194 ADHADSTYEETLSE
+194 AEHADSTYEETLSE

-220 TEAQENH
+220 SEAQENY

-251 SFTQEKTDKEE
+251 SFTQEGTDKEE

-276 AKDLVTSLTEEIE
+276 AKELVTSLTEEIE

-323 EAEKEKQVYQA
+323 EIEREKQTYQA

-358 YEEAQAK
+358 YEEAQEK
-365 LEEFD
+365 LAEFD
-370 QMIVD
+370 RMIVD

-399 DTELI
+399 DAELI